1 MIDLDLEIGDFLEV
15 ENMVGWHFEN
25 HLFPLINSFL
35 STLQIFQVQPTEV
48 SMEGNPIL
56 ALIDLDLGI
65 TEFQLILKMFRFL
78 NLGLREDKISM
89 YFRIITDIINKRL
102 AKMLSG
108 EKSGEEQSG
117 QRCGELHLF

>member
-15 ENMVGWHFEN
+15 ENMVGWHFEY
-25 HLFPLINSFL
+25 HLLPLINSFL
-35 STLQIFQVQPTEV
+35 STLQIFQSQPTEV

-102 AKMLSG
+102 AKMLSS
-108 EKSGEEQSG
+108 EKSGKE
-117 QRCGELHLF
+117 